1 MKKRVLM
8 VSPAELGNSGVSAIV
23 MLLCRQ
29 LSAEYTFDLV
39 TLSEKEGVFDKEFCS
54 FGGEIFR
61 LHVRQYADNRILF
74 PLSFFQIKKQ
84 LQAILKQRSY
94 DVIHGHTGYYD
105 GVFHWLGKKAGIPL
119 RIAHAHGTY
128 VWGGINFVLRGYLR
142 FSKELTRRNAN
153 VRLACSDLA
162 GRSLFLGESFTDVLN
177 PVDASYYQSVTRSER
192 NGLGLL
198 QIGYFCRLKNQMFSL
213 SLLQRLLRDGVD
225 ARLALIGYSNEE
237 GYEER
242 MHRFVEQN
250 GLEEYVRF
258 LPPDADKV
266 QAFSDADFC
275 LLPSVSEGLPL
286 TALEAQAA
294 HVVCLMSDHISSE
307 ADIGAARFLPHD
319 DLDAW
324 AGQIKA
330 GAQPDLARL
339 EQNLGRCSTKAYV
352 DLCKSIYDGAR

>member
-8 VSPAELGNSGVSAIV
+8 VSTAELGNSGVSAIV

-29 LSAEYTFDLV
+29 LRAEYTFDLV
-39 TLSEKEGVFDKEFCS
+39 TLSEKEGTFDEEFRS

-61 LHVRQYADNRILF
+61 LHVRQYADNRLLY

-84 LQAILKQRSY
+84 LQTILKQRSY
-94 DVIHGHTGYYD
+94 DIIHGHTGYYD
-105 GVFHWLGKKAGIPL
+105 GIFHWLGKNAGVNL

-128 VWGGINFVLRGYLR
+128 TWGGINFVMRGYLR

-162 GRSLFLGESFTDVLN
+162 GKSLFLGKPFVNVLN
-177 PVDASYYQSVTRSER
+177 PVDAVCYRRVKRSEKK
-192 NGLGLL
+192 GLGLV

-213 SLLQRLLRDGVD
+213 ALLQRLLQDGVD
-225 ARLALIGYSNEE
+225 ARLELIGYPNEE

-242 MHRFVEQN
+242 MHGFIAQN
-250 GLEEYVRF
+250 GLEEHVRF
-258 LPPDADKV
+258 LPPDVDKV

-294 HVVCLMSDHISSE
+294 RVVCLMSDHISSD

-324 AGQIKA
+324 AEQIKV
-330 GAQPDLARL
+330 GAKPDPVRL
-339 EQNLGRCSTKAYV
+339 EQSLERCSQKAYV
-352 DLCKSIYDGAR
+352 DTCKSIYGGSR